1 MKFHQD
7 YVKMK
12 RSQIQANIQVSSSP
26 DRRKTTEA
34 PPRPFMADGSMEKKN
49 RMWLGGRP
57 GLDKL
62 LSGGELKKSI
72 KMYLQI

>member
-7 YVKMK
+7 YVKIK
-12 RSQIQANIQVSSSP
+12 RRSQIQANIQISSSP
-26 DRRKTTEA
+26 DRRETTEA
-34 PPRPFMADGSMEKKN
+34 PPGLFMADGSTEKKN

-57 GLDKL
+57 GL
-62 LSGGELKKSI
+62 EQKKSI